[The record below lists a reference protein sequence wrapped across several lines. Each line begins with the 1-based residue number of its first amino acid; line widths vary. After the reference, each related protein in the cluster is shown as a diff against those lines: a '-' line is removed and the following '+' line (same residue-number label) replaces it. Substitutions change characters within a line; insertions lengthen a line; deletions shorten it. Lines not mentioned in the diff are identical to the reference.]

1 MTLMTLMCL
10 KLKICHFLFN
20 ANAYWKSGNDIF
32 RNFNGD
38 ISLWDVSGVT
48 NMRGMFNFCEQ
59 FNCDLSHWDVSN
71 VENVEWMFSMCTKFN
86 CDLSGWNVSNV
97 MSMDNAFWNCPKIPK
112 WYDKDKWDY

>member
-71 VENVEWMFSMCTKFN
+71 VENVEWMFYECRNFN
-86 CDLSGWNVSNV
+86 QNLDNWDVSNV
-97 MSMDNAFWNCPKIPK
+97 KEMLYVFDSCPTKAK
-112 WYDKDKWDY
+112 WYKQ